1 MFNNKYKR
9 KKGGAGLVLC
19 ALLVLTMLTS
29 AAVLPAAAVQSKRDF
44 SGDSVILGGVPF
56 GIKFST
62 EGVTVIGFS
71 DIDGL
76 SKNQNP
82 AYLAGLRAK
91 DVIVKIN
98 GREINDAAELTGVV
112 EESGGKEITLT
123 YKRGKNEKT
132 IGITPIYSNS
142 EKRYKTGIWV
152 KDSGAGIGTLTYIQP
167 DTREFGGL
175 GHGICDADTGELIR
189 MSGGDVVNVKVHA
202 IKKGISGTPGELKGH
217 FEAGE
222 IGDLYINSDCG
233 VFGKLTKIPEGCG
246 ERVCVAMRDEIRDGE
261 AYIVCTLDDG
271 VRCQYKIEI
280 SAINKNASGSKC
292 FMIKVTDPKLIDK
305 TGGIVQG
312 MSGSPIIQNGKLI
325 GAVTHVM
332 INDPTVGY
340 GIFIENMLVAAT
352 EIGKMAA

>member
-1 MFNNKYKR
+1 MFKNQYKNR
-9 KKGGAGLVLC
+9 KRVFSLVLC
-19 ALLVLTMLTS
+19 ALITLAMLSS
-29 AAVLPAAAVQSKRDF
+29 AVILPAAAVQTKRDF
-44 SGDSVILGGVPF
+44 RGESVILGGVPF
-56 GIKFST
+56 GVKFST

-76 SKNQNP
+76 SKNQTP

-98 GREINDAAELTGVV
+98 GREIKDATELTGAV
-112 EESGGKEITLT
+112 EESGGREITLT
-123 YKRGKNEKT
+123 FKRGKTEKT

-152 KDSGAGIGTLTYIQP
+152 KDSGAGIGTLTYIRP
-167 DTREFGGL
+167 ETGEFGGL
-175 GHGICDADTGELIR
+175 GHGICDADTGDLIK
-189 MSGGDVVNVKVHA
+189 MSRGDVVNVKVHA

-222 IGDLYINSDCG
+222 IGDLYLNTECG
-233 VFGKLTKIPEGCG
+233 VFGKLTSIPAGCG
-246 ERVCVAMRDEIRDGE
+246 ERIRVAMRDEIREGE

-271 VRCQYKIEI
+271 VRCQYKIEV
-280 SAINKNASGSKC
+280 SAINKNANGSKC
-292 FMIKVTDPKLIDK
+292 FMIKVTDKNLIEK

-312 MSGSPIIQNGKLI
+312 MSGSPIVQNGKLI

-340 GIFIENMLVAAT
+340 GIFIENMLIAASVPSN
-352 EIGKMAA
+352 MAA

>member
-1 MFNNKYKR
+1 MFKNQYKNR
-9 KKGGAGLVLC
+9 KRGLSLLLC
-19 ALLVLTMLTS
+19 ALLALTILTG
-29 AAVLPAAAVQSKRDF
+29 AAVLPVSAAQTKRDF
-44 SGDSVILGGVPF
+44 SGESVILGGVPF
-56 GIKFST
+56 GVKFST

-91 DVIVKIN
+91 DVIVKVN
-98 GREINDAAELTGVV
+98 GREIKDSAELTGAV
-112 EESGGKEITLT
+112 EASEGREITLT
-123 YKRGKNEKT
+123 YIRGKNEKT
-132 IGITPIYSNS
+132 IGITPIYSS
-142 EKRYKTGIWV
+142 REKRYKTGIWV
-152 KDSGAGIGTLTYIQP
+152 KDSGAGIGTVTYILP

-175 GHGICDADTGELIR
+175 GHGICDADTGDLIK
-189 MSGGDVVNVKVHA
+189 MSRGDVVNVKVHA

-217 FEAGE
+217 FESGE
-222 IGDLYINSDCG
+222 IGDLRLNTECG
-233 VFGKLTKIPEGCG
+233 VFGKLTSLPVGCG
-246 ERVCVAMRDEIRDGE
+246 DRIGVAMRDEIRDGE

-271 VRCQYKIEI
+271 VRCQYRAEI

-292 FMIKVTDPKLIDK
+292 FMIKVTDQKLIDR

-340 GIFIENMLVAAT
+340 GIFIENMFIAAT
-352 EIGKMAA
+352 EQGKMAA

>member
-1 MFNNKYKR
+1 MFKNQYKS
-9 KKGGAGLVLC
+9 KKGGLRLVMC
-19 ALLVLTMLTS
+19 ALLTLLLLTS
-29 AAVLPAAAVQSKRDF
+29 AAILPTAAVQTKRNF
-44 SGDSVILGGVPF
+44 SGESVILGGVPF

-91 DVIVKIN
+91 DVIVKVNGKDIN
-98 GREINDAAELTGVV
+98 GADELTKSV
-112 EESGGKEITLT
+112 EQSGGQEITLT
-123 YKRGKNEKT
+123 YKRGKTEKT
-132 IGITPIYSNS
+132 IGITPIYSSS
-142 EKRYKTGIWV
+142 EQRYKTGIWV
-152 KDSGAGIGTLTYIQP
+152 KDSGAGIGTLTYIYP
-167 DTREFGGL
+167 DTKEFGGL
-175 GHGICDADTGELIR
+175 GHGICDADTGDLVK
-189 MSGGDVVNVKVHA
+189 MSSGDVVNVKVHA
-202 IKKGISGTPGELKGH
+202 IKKGIAGTPGELKGH

-222 IGDLYINSDCG
+222 IGDLYLNTECG
-233 VFGKLTKIPEGCG
+233 VFGKLTSLPCGCG
-246 ERVCVAMRDEIRDGE
+246 ERISVAMRDEIRDGE

-292 FMIKVTDPKLIDK
+292 FMIKVVDKNLISK

-312 MSGSPIIQNGKLI
+312 MSGSPIVQNGKLI

-352 EIGKMAA
+352 EQGKMAA